1 MLQTGARA
9 RPRPLRR
16 RLDASLACFSW
27 LGLALGRSKPGAA
40 GLLCVQHGVRA
51 AARDSSTASE
61 VFSQSLINVRASE
74 TAGKAHKPLSGQ
86 VPKHSISNRSD
97 ARGRRRRRGD

>member
-1 MLQTGARA
+1 MLQPEPGALQGSPKTPGRVAGLLFVA
-9 RPRPLRR
+9 RPG
-16 RLDASLACFSW
+16 A
-27 LGLALGRSKPGAA
+27 RSKPGARR
-40 GLLCVQHGVRA
+40 LLCVQHGVRA
-51 AARDSSTASE
+51 AARDNSTASE
-61 VFSQSLINVRASE
+61 VFSQPLINVRASE

>member
-1 MLQTGARA
+1 MLQTGTRA
-9 RPRPLRR
+9 RPKPLRR

-27 LGLALGRSKPGAA
+27 LGLALGRSKPGASA

-61 VFSQSLINVRASE
+61 VFSQPLINVRASE

-86 VPKHSISNRSD
+86 GGRTAAIEPQRCPKT
-97 ARGRRRRRGD
+97 